1 MTNGV
6 EHTEMRVS
14 RSRARR
20 WLLVACGV
28 ASVFA
33 AALGVIVPGLPT
45 TVFLIIASWC
55 FTRSCPW
62 LEERLLRNRLF
73 APFLPYLDRHSEM
86 PRRARIAATAFMWTA
101 IVVSS
106 VLLSSPTTAGLLA
119 AIGALGTGVIWRIR
133 RGEPAPDRAASTP
146 PGPTARR
153 RAAS

>member
-1 MTNGV
+1 MMNAV
-6 EHTEMRVS
+6 EHTETRVS

-33 AALGVIVPGLPT
+33 AALGVVLPGLPT
-45 TVFLIIASWC
+45 TIFLIIASWC

-73 APFLPYLDRHSEM
+73 APFLPYLDPQAEM
-86 PRRARIAATAFMWTA
+86 PRRARIAATLFMWTA

-106 VLLSSPTTAGLLA
+106 VLLSSFTAAGLLA
-119 AIGALGTGVIWRIR
+119 AIGAVGTGVIWRIR
-133 RGEPAPDRAASTP
+133 RGDPTPGRAVSNAPGTA
-146 PGPTARR
+146 ARR
-153 RAAS
+153 RTAS